1 MLNAGKESYI
11 IQNDIYYRRTE
22 MQKRQSLLLTQKD
35 ISGNQQNP
43 DWFHKE
49 YATFRQI
56 VTKKDFPC
64 YFGQKAENKAE
75 LRYSY
80 ITHQDW
86 STLPDTLSDFLS
98 LFDGTHETRH
108 GLFVFIEPEKEEKS
122 LEYYRD
128 YFWDIL
134 QYLHSQDPSSW
145 PKEQPTDPEH
155 HLWDFHFQNEPI
167 FVFGNAPAYKQRK
180 TRDLGNSLVL
190 GFQPRRIFKG
200 LEGTEPGGVMSRE
213 KVRERVE
220 AWDNL
225 PKHPDISHYGDPD
238 HNEWKQFF
246 IGDDAEPIKGKCPF
260 HVEK

>member
-1 MLNAGKESYI
+1 MSS
-11 IQNDIYYRRTE
+11 Q
-22 MQKRQSLLLTQKD
+22 QSRLLTQSD
-35 ISGNQQNP
+35 IINPEFHP
-43 DWFHKE
+43 DWFNRE
-49 YATFRQI
+49 YETFKNI
-56 VTKKDFPC
+56 VTRKDFPC
-64 YFGQKAENKAE
+64 YFGQKAENRGE

-80 ITHQDW
+80 ISHKDW
-86 STLPDTLSDFLS
+86 STLPGTLSSFLS
-98 LFDGTHETRH
+98 LFNAPKLTRH
-108 GLFVFIEPEKEEKS
+108 GLFVFVEPEKEEKS
-122 LEYYRD
+122 IDYYRD

-134 QYLHSQDPSSW
+134 QYIHQQDRTSW
-145 PKEQPTDPEH
+145 PSDQPKDPDH
-155 HLWDFHFQNEPI
+155 YLWDFHFQEEPI

-200 LEGTEPGGVMSRE
+200 LEGTEPGGAMSRE

-220 AWDNL
+220 VWDNL
-225 PKHPDISHYGDPD
+225 PKHPDISHYGDST